1 MRNWL
6 SSRYYNVSLDGNN
19 SYLYD
24 CNVIGTVKGS
34 ILRPVLSSLF
44 VSPLLQL
51 EDNFALVWN
60 KNKDILLN
68 EMQKKIERIPKW
80 LRESGFKVN
89 ENKTELWLFHKKDQ
103 PTINLTFNNQIR
115 DSKKQMNIL
124 GVAFDSKLNWQIQIA
139 NTITTTKRALHA
151 IYLIRKHFK

>member
-68 EMQKKIERIPKW
+68 EMPKKIERIPK
-80 LRESGFKVN
+80 
-89 ENKTELWLFHKKDQ
+89 
-103 PTINLTFNNQIR
+103 
-115 DSKKQMNIL
+115 
-124 GVAFDSKLNWQIQIA
+124 
-139 NTITTTKRALHA
+139 
-151 IYLIRKHFK
+151 